1 MNEYYPGT
9 TNSFDEIDGM
19 NVRSNYGSAIAWLA
33 NNTALDGF
41 RSTTDHYRH
50 DLPVSLGLTARMEL
64 TPRIG
69 VESGLEYTY
78 LHSAVLSEAVQLDQ
92 RLHFVGIPVRVDTR
106 LWSRNGI
113 DLYAGLGAK
122 AEKCISAT
130 MGKIECEEPR
140 LQWSTEAFAGVQY
153 RIAPR
158 AHLYFQPQISYSLT
172 KTDLVTYRT
181 ETPLVFTLN
190 AGLRFDLK

>member
-1 MNEYYPGT
+1 MNE
-9 TNSFDEIDGM
+9 IDPQFRPD
-19 NVRSNYGSAIAWLA
+19 VKSNYGNAMEWLV
-33 NNTALDGF
+33 NNTAPG
-41 RSTTDHYRH
+41 SYTSAVNHYRH
-50 DLPVSLGLTARMEL
+50 DLPISLGLTARMEL
-64 TPRIG
+64 TPRVG

-78 LHSAVLSEAVQLDQ
+78 LHSTVLSEAVQMDQ

-106 LWSRNGI
+106 LWSRDGI

-140 LQWSTEAFAGVQY
+140 LQWFTEAFAGLQY

-181 ETPLVFTLN
+181 ETPMVFTLN

>member
-1 MNEYYPGT
+1 M
-9 TNSFDEIDGM
+9 
-19 NVRSNYGSAIAWLA
+19 
-33 NNTALDGF
+33 
-41 RSTTDHYRH
+41 DHYRH
-50 DLPVSLGLTARMEL
+50 DLPVSFGLTARMEL
-64 TPRIG
+64 TPRLG
-69 VESGLEYTY
+69 VESGIEYTY
-78 LHSAVLSEAVQLDQ
+78 LHSTVLSEATRMDQ

-106 LWSRNGI
+106 LWSRDGI

-122 AEKCISAT
+122 AEKCVAAT
-130 MGKIECEEPR
+130 MGKVKCEEPH

-158 AHLYFQPQISYSLT
+158 AHLYLQPQISYSLT

-181 ETPLVFTLN
+181 ENPMMFTLN